1 MLNSIEVEIY
11 GRKYKLKGEDP
22 QKLCHIAEKLN
33 EQLLELSEQHE
44 LLEFNKLMLLCSL
57 QLQEKVLDLGKA
69 NQELKDE
76 LERMN
81 QMISAFIHDIDEK

>member
-1 MLNSIEVEIY
+1 MSSIEVEIF
-11 GRKYKLKGEDP
+11 GRKYKLKGEDT
-22 QKLCHIAEKLN
+22 QKLSLIAEKLN
-33 EQLLELSEQHE
+33 AQLTELGEQYE

-57 QLQEKVLDLGKA
+57 QLQEKVIELGKT

-81 QMISAFIHDIDEK
+81 QMISAFIHDSSEK